1 MQLTGTNSSIGL
13 IALIKQCSSN
23 ASRRNAALSARR
35 GSGRAALSAGPH
47 VRPRTSRFDRRKE
60 NWRESAMPS
69 DERENA
75 ERPEFITSLPTW
87 WLWRG
92 GCTRSH
98 SELGRET
105 PQRRW
110 YFVLRRG
117 RVGRCQVCQGVM
129 EKLYRDL
136 LLPGRS
142 TGYRFFDSPFC
153 VEVMLALYQ

>member
-23 ASRRNAALSARR
+23 ASRGLICALARR
-35 GSGRAALSAGPH
+35 LAPAGRHLCR
-47 VRPRTSRFDRRKE
+47 RPLGARTSGPNGAIE
-60 NWRESAMPS
+60 VSP

-110 YFVLRRG
+110 YFVSRRG
-117 RVGRCQVCQGVM
+117 RVGRCQVCQDVM
-129 EKLYRDL
+129 KNFYREL
-136 LLPGRS
+136 LLTGRS

-153 VEVMLALYQ
+153 VQVMLVPVERCR